1 MKGLAVWATITL
13 SFALWIPVPFARK
26 SKTIKVQLYG
36 DLFEAP
42 KDNPESVWRTAFLIL
57 PDGSHAEAR
66 CLEYVGGLSNSCR
79 IEPFAAEKRVKVPCD
94 LLKSDENKKYVNCYG
109 SESYEAERK
118 GNDIILHTVNGKVT
132 YHIVGPW

>member
-1 MKGLAVWATITL
+1 MKGLAVWAAITL
-13 SFALWIPVPFARK
+13 SFALGIPVAFAHR

-36 DLFEAP
+36 DLFESP

-57 PDGSHAEAR
+57 PDGSHAEAL
-66 CLEYVGGLSNSCR
+66 CVEYIGSSNSCH
-79 IEPFAAEKRVKVPCD
+79 IEPFAAENRVKVSCD